1 MVDAKTVMITISD
14 RWIELQKAKMEKS
27 EYTSQNYIHL
37 IESVMMQI
45 RFPMMTPRDLADLL
59 MSSLIKEH
67 KEFFVDRMA
76 IGMKYHSGIAFF
88 SRLLN
93 LSSVRH

>member
-1 MVDAKTVMITISD
+1 MIDAKTKIISICN

-27 EYTSQNYIHL
+27 DYTSQNYTHL
-37 IESVMMQI
+37 IESVMMHI

-59 MSSLIKEH
+59 MSPLIKEH

-76 IGMKYHSGIAFF
+76 IGMKYHSGIEFL

-93 LSSVRH
+93 LSFIKH